1 MTVDFIRLLFSYKI
15 FVSLYFFG
23 EYYIPFCFR
32 FKFIYIVFLIK
43 YMYVC
48 MYAYMSLQKKI
59 NKLIVVIVY
68 VLCSFVKELLL
79 LL

>member
-1 MTVDFIRLLFSYKI
+1 
-15 FVSLYFFG
+15 
-23 EYYIPFCFR
+23 
-32 FKFIYIVFLIK
+32 
-43 YMYVC
+43 